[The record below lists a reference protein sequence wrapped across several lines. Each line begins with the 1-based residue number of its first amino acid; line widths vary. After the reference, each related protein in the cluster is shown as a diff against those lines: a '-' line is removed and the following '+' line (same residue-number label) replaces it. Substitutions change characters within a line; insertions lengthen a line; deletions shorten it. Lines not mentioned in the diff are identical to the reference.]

1 MINIG
6 AQLFTFRNVLNEI
19 NDLKSVFGLLR
30 EEGGGSAQ
38 LSGLKFGYDA
48 AECRALASDYGIELP
63 LTHTPWKKIREET
76 DKVIDD
82 HLALGACMVGLG
94 MMPGEYKNSDG
105 LKRFTVEVNEVAE
118 KLKAAGLLF
127 GYHNHAF
134 EFGRAYGDERRIF
147 DVLKAECPDI
157 HFIFDTYWCYFAGFD
172 PVREL
177 EGLKG
182 RARCIH
188 FKDGRKLWKIP
199 LIKAVG
205 DGKLD
210 FKGIIKAAEDAGV
223 EYALIEHDFAKD
235 PFEVTGRSLRYLKSI
250 YPAKN

>member
-6 AQLFTFRNVLNEI
+6 AQLFTFRNVLNEL

-105 LKRFTVEVNEVAE
+105 LKRFTGEVNEVAE

-127 GYHNHAF
+127 GYHNHAHEFQKVEDKEVMYDYMLQHTDPEYVFF
-134 EFGRAYGDERRIF
+134 EMDVYWTVIGKASPVDYFKKYPGRFRVLHIKDEREIGQSGM
-147 DVLKAECPDI
+147 V
-157 HFIFDTYWCYFAGFD
+157 GFD
-172 PVREL
+172 AIFNNA
-177 EGLKG
+177 KT
-182 RARCIH
+182 
-188 FKDGRKLWKIP
+188 
-199 LIKAVG
+199 
-205 DGKLD
+205 
-210 FKGIIKAAEDAGV
+210 AGV
-223 EYALIEHDFAKD
+223 EKIVV
-235 PFEVTGRSLRYLKSI
+235 EVERYSYDDVARSIRESIDYLKAAPFV
-250 YPAKN
+250 PASYGK